1 MTVAALVLG
10 AGRGERFRRSL
21 EGERSAAAVPPKAFA
36 RLGDRSLLARAAL
49 ALCASAEVDAVW
61 PVLPADQLA
70 SGWADVAAEL
80 QGARKLRPPV
90 AGGAERQDSVRCG
103 LAALGPEVTHVAI
116 HDAARPL
123 VRPEDVSRV
132 VRAAR
137 DHGAAILAVPAADTI
152 QRVVDGR
159 VVATPPRS
167 ECWAAQTPQVFRID
181 WLREALEKARAEGF
195 RATDDAELVLR
206 LGVAVHV
213 VEGDPRNLKVTRAD
227 DLLAAAAWLAAEAPR

>member
-1 MTVAALVLG
+1 M
-10 AGRGERFRRSL
+10 
-21 EGERSAAAVPPKAFA
+21 
-36 RLGDRSLLARAAL
+36 
-49 ALCASAEVDAVW
+49 
-61 PVLPADQLA
+61 
-70 SGWADVAAEL
+70 
-80 QGARKLRPPV
+80 
-90 AGGAERQDSVRCG
+90 
-103 LAALGPEVTHVAI
+103 
-116 HDAARPL
+116 
-123 VRPEDVSRV
+123 